1 MALVFLSK
9 KKKVE
14 SSKSRRYF
22 AKKHKIQR
30 FNPKVYSSATR
41 LIIKKKERKK
51 RKGERTLTSHTRSG
65 RAIGLKADQ
74 MMGRQLCL
82 RIEVGVRVPTRSLV
96 DAEHR

>member
-41 LIIKKKERKK
+41 LIIKKKRKK
-51 RKGERTLTSHTRSG
+51 KKKR
-65 RAIGLKADQ
+65 
-74 MMGRQLCL
+74 
-82 RIEVGVRVPTRSLV
+82 
-96 DAEHR
+96 